1 MSTAA
6 LAEDGPRV
14 SNVFSQSDLRQA
26 LEDVAAQARVNI
38 IADQSVQGVV
48 SVTLDNVTVEDALR
62 LLLAGT
68 DYQVQT
74 TPDYYL
80 VYNPDETTGLFSRVA
95 KTRMFTLR
103 YMAPQA
109 ARSLLT
115 SSLQRYV
122 RVDASS
128 DSLAVSAPQPLL
140 DRILQEL
147 RAIDQSSTEKSDY
160 VALQYIKAAALVALL
175 PPNMARFIRTDTDR
189 NTLAITAPPETRQ
202 QILAQIARLDVPLAP
217 GNFDATNVH
226 PTKVVKLRNAK
237 AVSTL
242 KLLPDALATYV
253 KADEES
259 NTLAISA
266 PRQMLKGILD
276 DIAAIGAPRKH
287 IMLDARVV
295 VLERSDL
302 LNFGADWKLPQI
314 TAGAALSDAVGFPWE
329 MRIGYSP
336 SREFTDALSLTLNLL
351 TQNDEATIIANP
363 QVLAQDGKEAEIK
376 VTTEEYFQITSS
388 SAVFVTA
395 DLQKIETGTILHIT
409 PQVGPGG
416 ELTLDMNI
424 EVSDVVARGKEN
436 LPVISRR
443 IAHST
448 VQIESGGTAAVAGL
462 VDTRAQFGKA
472 GIPGASSLPLLG
484 HAFRTDTLNHQA
496 RQVAVFVT
504 ATCVDPD
511 DTTLG
516 SAKNLASPLPSVD
529 QSTYRQQLKLALDKL
544 ETVH

>member
-276 DIAAIGAPRKH
+276 DIAAIDAPRKH